1 MFTSFMNNHYA
12 KNCYLNEAKR
22 LLKVLDIQLAT
33 TNSFVSGNNYTIA
46 DIATFPWHVLD
57 MSLRI
62 DQKGFF
68 LDTYRTQNRDTAT
81 NTEQADCEQAV
92 EKLFQNFLN
101 QQSSYGLK
109 GPVLQRDKHATF
121 LLKGLR
127 HLPRTHESLDASRP
141 WLVYWITQSL
151 YLLDEQL
158 SEAYTNDICDFL
170 QRCQH
175 PDGGFGGGPGQ
186 IAHLAPT
193 YAAVNALCLLRS
205 EKAYNIIDRKKLSAW
220 LQTICDPLNG
230 SFSLHIDGESDI
242 RATYCAATVATLCQL
257 EDRAEL
263 FEDTAE
269 WVASCQTYEGG
280 FGACPGAEAHGGYS
294 FCGYATLL
302 LLDRESICDRES
314 LLRWTVNRQMTFEGG
329 FQGRTNKLVDGCY
342 SFWVGALLPL
352 IQAVQRKKPIRESQD
367 VNKNHEPLFDT
378 IAAQEYVL
386 LCCQVDQTGGFTDR
400 PKVNSRGSDF
410 YHTCYCLS
418 GLSLFQDDGQDQTS
432 IVCGDSENKL
442 RNTHPLFNI
451 GPECAREAMD
461 YFSQQ

>member
-1 MFTSFMNNHYA
+1 
-12 KNCYLNEAKR
+12 
-22 LLKVLDIQLAT
+22 
-33 TNSFVSGNNYTIA
+33 
-46 DIATFPWHVLD
+46 

-68 LDTYRTQNRDTAT
+68 QDTHRTRNKDTVTTRDQ
-81 NTEQADCEQAV
+81 TECEQEV
-92 EKLFQNFLN
+92 EILFRNFLKE
-101 QQSSYGLK
+101 QSSFGLK
-109 GPVLQRDKHATF
+109 GPVLHRDKHVTY
-121 LLKGLR
+121 LLKSLQ
-127 HLPRTHESLDASRP
+127 HLPTNQQALDASRP

-158 SEAYTNDICDFL
+158 ADPLINDISDFL
-170 QRCQH
+170 NRCQH
-175 PDGGFGGGPGQ
+175 PDGGFTGGPGQ

-193 YAAVNALCLLRS
+193 YAAVNALCLLRN
-205 EKAYNIIDRKKLSAW
+205 ERAYKVINRKKLSAW
-220 LQTICDPLNG
+220 LKTIRDPING
-230 SFSLHIDGESDI
+230 SFSLHLDGESDI
-242 RATYCAATVATLCQL
+242 RATYCAASVATLCQL
-257 EDRAEL
+257 EDRNEL
-263 FEDTAE
+263 FANTAE

-294 FCGYATLL
+294 FCGYATLI

-352 IQAVQRKKPIRESQD
+352 IQTIQRRQPIKSNQAVSEQSDEQ
-367 VNKNHEPLFDT
+367 LFNT

-386 LCCQVDQTGGFTDR
+386 LCSQANQVGGFTDR
-400 PKVNSRGSDF
+400 PKPNGRGSDL

-418 GLSLFQDDGQDQTS
+418 GLSLFQDSGLDQTS
-432 IVCGDSENKL
+432 IICGGDENRL

-451 GPECAREAMD
+451 GPECARDAMA
-461 YFSQQ
+461 YYSQEKL

>member
-1 MFTSFMNNHYA
+1 MALANVLGFKSNDAFNRSLQCEKTDDHIDEFCPKLNIENIAQFITLPPYVDRVRIQFLKGTTTLAFKFRNGVMVAVDSRATAGGFIASGEVKKIIEINP
-12 KNCYLNEAKR
+12 YLLGTMAGG
-22 LLKVLDIQLAT
+22 A
-33 TNSFVSGNNYTIA
+33 
-46 DIATFPWHVLD
+46 
-57 MSLRI
+57 
-62 DQKGFF
+62 
-68 LDTYRTQNRDTAT
+68 
-81 NTEQADCEQAV
+81 ADCAFWERVLARHCRIYELRNK
-92 EKLFQNFLN
+92 EKISVAAASKILANMVFE
-101 QQSSYGLK
+101 YRGMGLSM
-109 GPVLQRDKHATF
+109 GTMIIGWDK
-121 LLKGLR
+121 R
-127 HLPRTHESLDASRP
+127 
-141 WLVYWITQSL
+141 V
-151 YLLDEQL
+151 
-158 SEAYTNDICDFL
+158 C
-170 QRCQH
+170 
-175 PDGGFGGGPGQ
+175 GPGQ

>member
-1 MFTSFMNNHYA
+1 MSF
-12 KNCYLNEAKR
+12 
-22 LLKVLDIQLAT
+22 
-33 TNSFVSGNNYTIA
+33 
-46 DIATFPWHVLD
+46 
-57 MSLRI
+57 RI
-62 DQKGFF
+62 DQKQFF
-68 LDTYRTQNRDTAT
+68 LDTYRTRNRDTLT
-81 NTEQADCEQAV
+81 NIDQADCEQAV
-92 EKLFQNFLN
+92 EKFFQDFLK
-101 QQSSYGLK
+101 QQSNFGLK
-109 GPVLQRDKHATF
+109 GPALYRDKHITF

-127 HLPRTHESLDASRP
+127 HVPRTHESLDASRP
-141 WLVYWITQSL
+141 WLIYWIIQSL

-158 SEAYTNDICDFL
+158 SEAYINDICDFL

-175 PDGGFGGGPGQ
+175 PNGGFGGGPGQ

-205 EKAYNIIDRKKLSAW
+205 EKAYKILNREKLSTW
-220 LQTICDPLNG
+220 LETIRNPSNG
-230 SFSLHIDGESDI
+230 SFSLHVNGESDI
-242 RATYCAATVATLCQL
+242 RATYCAASVATLCQL

-302 LLDRESICDRES
+302 LLDRESLCDRES

-352 IQAVQRKKPIRESQD
+352 IQAVQRKKPTRDNSDI
-367 VNKNHEPLFDT
+367 VKNHEHLFDT

-386 LCCQVDQTGGFTDR
+386 LCCQVYQIGGFTDR
-400 PKVNSRGSDF
+400 PKVNSGGSDF

-432 IVCGDSENKL
+432 IICGDHENKL

-461 YFSQQ
+461 YYSHEKQ